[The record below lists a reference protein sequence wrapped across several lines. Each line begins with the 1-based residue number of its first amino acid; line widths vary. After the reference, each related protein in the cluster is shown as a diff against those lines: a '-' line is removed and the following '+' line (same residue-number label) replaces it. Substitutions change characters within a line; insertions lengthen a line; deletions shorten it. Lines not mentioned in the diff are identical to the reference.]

1 MNNDE
6 IGVRVIKTLSGIV
19 PELDPATLKQAVS
32 LRDQLDVDSMDFLN
46 FLIALHQEFGV
57 DVPEADAGKLATI
70 DACVAYLAQALLQRT
85 QA

>member
-6 IGVRVIKTLSGIV
+6 IRVRVIKTLSGIV
-19 PELDPATLKQAVS
+19 PELDPGTLKPAVS

-46 FLIALHQEFGV
+46 FLIALHSEFGV

-70 DACVAYLAQALLQRT
+70 DACVDYLAQALRKRA